1 MGFIFYL
8 LHIFHLQG
16 EFLCPVC
23 RRLANS
29 VLPALPGE
37 FQKSLKQP
45 TSLGTGSSHAYCPSD
60 MLGKEANSLLLQQ
73 GLALLQ
79 FAANAAGRVETLKG
93 FPLQRFG
100 RTFPNLE
107 PLSRTLSKMYFPNR
121 QEKLLGSARLSHSM
135 LMWDMVKY
143 SLLSMEIAARCGR
156 THMTPTYGLD
166 ALYKELESSSGFTLS
181 LLLKIVQSTRSKNS
195 LHVLQRFRGIQSFAE
210 SICSAVSI
218 DQSGEGTVVCF
229 HWHHDACLI

>member
-1 MGFIFYL
+1 MSY
-8 LHIFHLQG
+8 
-16 EFLCPVC
+16 
-23 RRLANS
+23 A
-29 VLPALPGE
+29 A
-37 FQKSLKQP
+37 
-45 TSLGTGSSHAYCPSD
+45 CPSD
-60 MLGKEANSLLLQQ
+60 VLGKKANSLLLQQ

-79 FAANAAGRVETLKG
+79 SVANAAGRVETLKG
-93 FPLQRFG
+93 FPLQKFE

-121 QEKLLGSARLSHSM
+121 QEMLLGSARLSHSM
-135 LMWDMVKY
+135 LMWDMLKY

-156 THMTPTYGLD
+156 THMKPTYGLD

-210 SICSAVSI
+210 SICSAVSV
-218 DQSGEGTVVCF
+218 DRGGHTSEGTVVKFSLASCCMFDFIHCF
-229 HWHHDACLI
+229 KSCCALFFFFFSLALHLECFLYIFLVWIYMQHVTTSACS